1 MVEKYSKRKSFV
13 NNQPT
18 DKKRVNCA
26 VPFNFHTSS
35 FLDSVIIDNFKKGN
49 VKYLKKIWDELPA
62 SFLMSHEA
70 VKSCY
75 YEYLSNSKLY
85 ESFKFICSQNID
97 LNQRTFMGSGF
108 LEEAVFH
115 DNIKAAKLLIES
127 GADINVLH
135 VPYKDTPVFH
145 INSRNMLT
153 ILREYNADFNI
164 IDSEGDTVL
173 HSLIQKNTHIEII
186 KDIIE
191 KTSFNLLNHVNN
203 NFHSILDCAIING
216 QFCEKQLDTMIY
228 LYQLN
233 VPYNKEKLNSYSWES
248 SVMFQ
253 KHILSNSS
261 IEPDIKLNKYRI

>member
-1 MVEKYSKRKSFV
+1 MS
-13 NNQPT
+13 NQPT
-18 DKKRVNCA
+18 DKKNFDCA
-26 VPFNFHTSS
+26 VPFNSHTSS
-35 FLDSVIIDNFKKGN
+35 FFDSVIIDNFKKGN
-49 VKYLKKIWDELPA
+49 AKYLKKIWNELPA

-70 VKSCY
+70 LKSCY

-108 LEEAVFH
+108 LEEAVVH

-135 VPYKDTPVFH
+135 EPYNDTPAFH
-145 INSRNMLT
+145 IKSRNMLT

-164 IDSEGDTVL
+164 IDSEGDTIL

-191 KTSFNLLNHVNN
+191 KTSFNLLDHINN
-203 NFHSILDCAIING
+203 NFHSILDSAIISG
-216 QFCEKQLDTMIY
+216 QFCEKQLDTMVY
-228 LYQLN
+228 LYQLD
-233 VPYNKEKLNSYSWES
+233 VPYDKSKLNSYSWAS
-248 SVMFQ
+248 SIMFQ
-253 KHILSNSS
+253 KHILSNNS
-261 IEPDIKLNKYRI
+261 IKPDIKLNKNRI

>member
-1 MVEKYSKRKSFV
+1 M

-18 DKKRVNCA
+18 DKKKVDSV
-26 VPFNFHTSS
+26 VPFNSQQS
-35 FLDSVIIDNFKKGN
+35 PSVDSVILDNFKKGN
-49 VKYLKKIWDELPA
+49 VKYLKKIWNELPA
-62 SFLMSHEA
+62 SFLISHEI

-97 LNQRTFMGSGF
+97 LNRRTFMGSGF

-135 VPYKDTPVFH
+135 EPYNDTPAFH
-145 INSRNMLT
+145 IKSRNMLN

-173 HSLIQKNTHIEII
+173 HSLIQKNTHIDII

-191 KTSFNLLNHVNN
+191 KTSFNLLNHINN
-203 NFHSILDCAIING
+203 NFHSILDSAIISG
-216 QFCEKQLDTMIY
+216 QFCAKQLDTMVY

-233 VPYNKEKLNSYSWES
+233 VPYNKEKLNSYSWAS
-248 SVMFQ
+248 SVIFQ

-261 IEPDIKLNKYRI
+261 IEPDIKLNKCRI